1 MRAQCDNCYQSRSE
15 RLLLTRIG
23 QILAFILG
31 RRGGEFGVGRLLGGG
46 VVGLDEGN
54 AHIRHSRSIGACVK
68 SAALKRS
75 LVLKMAFMEVS
86 DSENN
91 NPTLK
96 TRKKLVSDLRRNAEA
111 SDGFK
116 ESKSARREVLRVER
130 ADVDEVVCVCVA

>member
-1 MRAQCDNCYQSRSE
+1 
-15 RLLLTRIG
+15 
-23 QILAFILG
+23 
-31 RRGGEFGVGRLLGGG
+31 
-46 VVGLDEGN
+46 
-54 AHIRHSRSIGACVK
+54 
-68 SAALKRS
+68 
-75 LVLKMAFMEVS
+75 MAFMEVS